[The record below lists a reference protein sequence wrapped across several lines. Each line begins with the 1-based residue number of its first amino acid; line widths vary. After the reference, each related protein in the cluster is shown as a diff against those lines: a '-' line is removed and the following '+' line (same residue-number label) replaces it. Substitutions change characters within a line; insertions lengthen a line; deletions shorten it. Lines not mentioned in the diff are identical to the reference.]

1 MFHHSEET
9 DLVVQLAVLV
19 EILLMLHL
27 QRGPHLLLGLA
38 FIPRLL
44 LIGGLV
50 QCLNLQL
57 VLSGHRIGSDHRL
70 EINQNKT
77 QLLLS
82 QKLLFNNLPPGDVL
96 MLLTIQRHLILQ
108 IVSIPQVEG
117 LETLL
122 SLQVYMGAIRLQARQ
137 LIELDESLLLW
148 DLLLRIAEATREVVL
163 QCKTPQV
170 WEVLAS
176 QA

>member
-44 LIGGLV
+44 QIGGLV
-50 QCLNLQL
+50 QCLNPQL

-82 QKLLFNNLPPGDVL
+82 QKLLFNNLPPEDVL
-96 MLLTIQRHLILQ
+96 MLPTILRHPILQ

-137 LIELDESLLLW
+137 LIE
-148 DLLLRIAEATREVVL
+148 
-163 QCKTPQV
+163 
-170 WEVLAS
+170 
-176 QA
+176 

>member
-1 MFHHSEET
+1 M
-9 DLVVQLAVLV
+9 
-19 EILLMLHL
+19 
-27 QRGPHLLLGLA
+27 
-38 FIPRLL
+38 
-44 LIGGLV
+44 

-57 VLSGHRIGSDHRL
+57 ALLVHRIGSDHHL

-137 LIELDESLLLW
+137 LIE
-148 DLLLRIAEATREVVL
+148 
-163 QCKTPQV
+163 
-170 WEVLAS
+170 
-176 QA
+176 